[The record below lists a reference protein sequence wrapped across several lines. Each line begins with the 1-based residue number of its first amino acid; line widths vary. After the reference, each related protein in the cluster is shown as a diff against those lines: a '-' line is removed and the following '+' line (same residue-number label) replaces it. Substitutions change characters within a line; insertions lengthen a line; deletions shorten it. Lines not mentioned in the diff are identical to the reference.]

1 MRAPMHAPMHACI
14 HAGDYLR
21 HGAPREERRYEEVRD
36 PARLPAL
43 FEGFLDEYNALK
55 RGPPLE
61 LVMFMHAVEH
71 ISRIA
76 RVLRQPR

>member
-43 FEGFLDEYNALK
+43 GLLH
-55 RGPPLE
+55 L
-61 LVMFMHAVEH
+61 
-71 ISRIA
+71 
-76 RVLRQPR
+76 